1 MTRIVIGEGFCE
13 IGGHAPDPA
22 VCHGISAI
30 SQMVGNYLERG
41 GLEKKK
47 KGDGY
52 LRITQN
58 RKARQTEG
66 TGILFGAVY
75 RAFMDIAEE
84 YPGNIEIDL
93 AGKEDWP

>member
-30 SQMVGNYLERG
+30 SQMAGNYLERG
-41 GLEKKK
+41 GLGSME

-52 LRITQN
+52 LRSTQN

>member
-41 GLEKKK
+41 GLE
-47 KGDGY
+47 
-52 LRITQN
+52 
-58 RKARQTEG
+58 
-66 TGILFGAVY
+66 
-75 RAFMDIAEE
+75 
-84 YPGNIEIDL
+84 
-93 AGKEDWP
+93 